1 MNRFILFLPL
11 FFAQA
16 IAAQQMSWITP
27 CTDQTFCLT
36 QGTCVQGEVYLV
48 EKAVSNVCGS
58 TLINYSYKIDLHS
71 DNVVDIQSSNDTVSG
86 FFVKGTHKI
95 TWKAS
100 DNCGNLLQCT
110 YTFQVKDCQPPN
122 MLCINGLTA
131 GLDAPTCMESFSAS
145 QFILS
150 LSDNCTPTNQIKL
163 GMRKA
168 GDGTGFPTDTVL
180 TFGSCEKG
188 FNSIEV
194 WSKDGNGL
202 LNLCSNYVIV
212 QDGNNDCL
220 CNNDADLYFNGCART
235 ASNTELLNF
244 KLKTKFETLP
254 GASTPM
260 LTNYSQTIEDSC
272 YTLHLDNI
280 PFGQNYKAT
289 IRGERPLGP
298 LVGVTTY
305 DLVLTSK
312 HILAIEPFTSLYQ
325 MVAADVNRSSSVT
338 TFDIVET
345 RKLILGIYDTFPLV
359 PGWRITRPV
368 ADPSQIANFSAL
380 KDTYQITLSNLM
392 DDLTFQNLHFIGI
405 KYGDVNGS
413 ASLTGEPGA
422 DDRYDAPPMLLR
434 VEDPWLE
441 AGETATLRV
450 RLAEAATLEG
460 WQIALEADP
469 SKLQLLG
476 VDGLPADHFTLRD
489 HQLRALWAEGIA
501 KQFDPKEA
509 FFELKIKAL
518 QATKVS
524 DALFVNSE
532 NLRPEAYT
540 PQGNQAPERHPLLLH
555 FGTGSDASAT
565 FFPPRPNPFSTET
578 TFEILLENASSAHF
592 ELFDLNGRRVFSN
605 VYALESGLQT
615 LTLPASV
622 LPDQGVF
629 AYRISVGSAVSSGR
643 LVRI

>member
-1 MNRFILFLPL
+1 MNRFILFLLIL
-11 FFAQA
+11 FAHDL
-16 IAAQQMSWITP
+16 AAQQMSWITP
-27 CTDQTFCLT
+27 CTDQSFCLT
-36 QGTCVQGEVYLV
+36 QGTCVQGQVYLV

-58 TLINYSYKIDLHS
+58 PLINYSYKIDLHS

-86 FFVKGTHKI
+86 LFVKGTHKI

-131 GLDAPTCMESFSAS
+131 GLDAPSCTESFTAS

-163 GMRKA
+163 GMRRA
-168 GDGTGFPTDTVL
+168 GDGTGFPTDTIL
-180 TFGSCEKG
+180 TFGSCDKG

-212 QDGNNDCL
+212 QDGNNDCI

-235 ASNTELLNF
+235 AFNTELLNF

-254 GASTPM
+254 GASSP
-260 LTNYSQTIEDSC
+260 LSTNYSQTIEDSC

-280 PFGQNYKAT
+280 PFGQSYKAT
-289 IRGERPLGP
+289 IRGERTLGP
-298 LVGVTTY
+298 QVGVTTY

-312 HILAIEPFTSLYQ
+312 HILAIEPFTSIYQ

-368 ADPSQIANFSAL
+368 ADPSQLANFNAL
-380 KDTYQITLSNLM
+380 KDTYQITLTNLN
-392 DDLTFQNLHFIGI
+392 DDLTLQNLHFIGI

-422 DDRYDAPPMLLR
+422 DERYNAPPLLLR
-434 VEDPWLE
+434 TDDPWLE
-441 AGETATLRV
+441 TGETATLKF
-450 RLAEAATLEG
+450 RLAEAAMLEG

-469 SKLQLLG
+469 AKLQFLG
-476 VDGLPADHFTLRD
+476 VEGLPGDHFTLRN
-489 HQLRALWAEGIA
+489 QQFRALWADGLPKNYDSEGI
-501 KQFDPKEA
+501 
-509 FFELKIKAL
+509 FFELKVKAL
-518 QATKVS
+518 EPTHVS
-524 DALFVNSE
+524 KALFIDGES
-532 NLRPEAYT
+532 LRPEAYT
-540 PQGNQAPERHPLLLH
+540 AQGSGAPERNPLRLH
-555 FGTGSDASAT
+555 FGSATDASAT
-565 FFPPRPNPFSTET
+565 FFPPRPNPFATET
-578 TFEILLENASSAHF
+578 TFEILLENATPAQL
-592 ELFDLNGRRVFSN
+592 ELFDLNGRLVFSKT
-605 VYALESGLQT
+605 YALENGLQT
-615 LTLPASV
+615 ITLPASA
-622 LPDQGVF
+622 LPDRGVF
-629 AYRISVGSAVSSGR
+629 AYRIAVGTAVTSGR